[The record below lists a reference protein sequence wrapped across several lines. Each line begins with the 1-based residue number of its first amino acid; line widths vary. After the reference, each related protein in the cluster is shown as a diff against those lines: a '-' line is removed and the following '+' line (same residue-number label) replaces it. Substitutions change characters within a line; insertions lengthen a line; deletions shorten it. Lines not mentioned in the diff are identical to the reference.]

1 MTKEKRAEIREQIKG
16 GKMFFNTE
24 LLQALDALDLAESH
38 LSKARET
45 LKFYA
50 DYEKNASEDGA
61 GEGIYSTLDDND
73 ITWTWDEGEK
83 AQQCLK
89 EIGGKDA

>member
-24 LLQALDALDLAESH
+24 LLQALDALDLAESR

-45 LKFYA
+45 LGKYGEARNWDRINRNYFT
-50 DYEKNASEDGA
+50 DWGLDCNGYEP
-61 GEGIYSTLDDND
+61 
-73 ITWTWDEGEK
+73 
-83 AQQCLK
+83 AQSCLA
-89 EIGGKDA
+89 EIGGDNA